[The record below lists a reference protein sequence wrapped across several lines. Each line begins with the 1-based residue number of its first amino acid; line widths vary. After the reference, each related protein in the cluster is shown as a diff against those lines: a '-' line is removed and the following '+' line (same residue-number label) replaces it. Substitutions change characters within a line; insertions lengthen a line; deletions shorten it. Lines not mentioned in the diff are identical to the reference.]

1 MIVHQTTTS
10 NGEVSFAPFDCPNCR
25 MNSAGSHEKHCP
37 FKEDPGKKPG
47 FIPDPVED
55 YDDYTEVL

>member
-37 FKEDPGKKPG
+37 FNKEKKI
-47 FIPDPVED
+47 FVSDPVED
-55 YDDYTEVL
+55 YNDFTEVL